1 MSIHLRREV
10 DKLKKEI
17 LTLSAHV
24 EESVHK
30 AVKSVA
36 ERNSH
41 LANQVVDHD
50 MEIDQMEVDVEEEC
64 LKTLALHQP
73 VAIDLRFI
81 IAVLKINN
89 DLERIGDLAVNIAE
103 RGIFLAS
110 RPPVEVPFDFPKM
123 AQIAQSMLHKSLD
136 SLVNLDTVLANQV
149 IAQDD
154 SLDAMNR
161 EMYDKV
167 QQQILKRPDQIE
179 CLIHLLATSR
189 QLERIGDHATNIAE
203 DVMYM
208 INGQIVRHKIA
219 EYLDSNR

>member
-30 AVKSVA
+30 AVKSIA
-36 ERNSH
+36 ERNSQ
-41 LANQVVDHD
+41 LAQLVVEHD
-50 MEIDQMEVDVEEEC
+50 IEVDQMEVDVEEEC
-64 LKTLALHQP
+64 LKILALHQP

-81 IAVLKINN
+81 IAVLKINS

-103 RGIFLAS
+103 RAIFLAS
-110 RPPVEVPFDFPKM
+110 KPPVEVPFDFPRM
-123 AQIAQSMLHKSLD
+123 ANVAESMLHRALD
-136 SLVNLDTVLANQV
+136 SLVNLNTALASEV
-149 IAQDD
+149 IAEDD
-154 SLDAMNR
+154 NLDAMNR

-203 DVMYM
+203 DVLYM

-219 EYLDSNR
+219 EYLSNK